1 MIAHTRSPIVIASP
15 KHKWMSGIQISKKR
29 GNSVSQ
35 DISVSIFD
43 KTNDKEE
50 SEKLNRSM
58 SPIPYIKENV
68 FLRLKKTVDIMVG
81 NTSMRWFPE
90 HYEQKFLEIDESA
103 LQAKKNAIKNKGLS
117 SKAIKSTR
125 KIE

>member
-1 MIAHTRSPIVIASP
+1 MLSYRKATPQV
-15 KHKWMSGIQISKKR
+15 
-29 GNSVSQ
+29 
-35 DISVSIFD
+35 
-43 KTNDKEE
+43 KEICA
-50 SEKLNRSM
+50 RHG
-58 SPIPYIKENV
+58 IPYIKENV
-68 FLRLKKTVDIMVG
+68 FIRLKKTVDIMVG